1 MEIAG
6 LSLAAN
12 ILQTVQFSLN
22 VISVL
27 RKIHKGTDAFPGYDS
42 LRLTT
47 DDLITRVKR
56 MQASAALGSS
66 SMDYS
71 MLKLYDLCLATS
83 HELMEHL
90 NKLKVNPNGKMRAA
104 MRQSLLAFS
113 SKEHI
118 NELENRINGIRQEIL
133 FSEIPRLRLVAQ
145 FHAKYS

>member
-47 DDLITRVKR
+47 DDLITCVKR
-56 MQASAALGSS
+56 MQASAALGNSS
-66 SMDYS
+66 IDYS

-90 NKLKVNPNGKMRAA
+90 NKWKVKPNGKMRAA

>member
-47 DDLITRVKR
+47 DDLITHVKR

-66 SMDYS
+66 SIDS
-71 MLKLYDLCLATS
+71 STLTLCKLCLSTS
-83 HELMEHL
+83 HELMELL